1 MDENEDLAEYN
12 LLITRSK
19 AHFRVTAGSS
29 ETKSTPVRKSDR
41 NEKYGLFCKTYKN
54 EKYLTSCCF
63 LWRTPYLMADF
74 QPQAKEHAG
83 KNNVTEVASDIIL
96 QWISCNICTMTCRS
110 VVNKLEAKIET
121 YRNLKKYPFA
131 KRRTT
136 FYMKLKQFCE
146 NCEQFFDI
154 KCGDEYH
161 RKKRETLWNVKQMV
175 EDLKFYKNQLAG

>member
-1 MDENEDLAEYN
+1 
-12 LLITRSK
+12 
-19 AHFRVTAGSS
+19 
-29 ETKSTPVRKSDR
+29 
-41 NEKYGLFCKTYKN
+41 
-54 EKYLTSCCF
+54 
-63 LWRTPYLMADF
+63 MADF
-74 QPQAKEHAG
+74 QPQAKELAG